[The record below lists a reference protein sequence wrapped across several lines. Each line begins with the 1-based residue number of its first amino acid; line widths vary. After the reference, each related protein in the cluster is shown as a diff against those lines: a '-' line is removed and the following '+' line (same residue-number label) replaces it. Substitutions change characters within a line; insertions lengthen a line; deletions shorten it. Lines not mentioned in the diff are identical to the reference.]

1 MKKFVFEAKDMN
13 GQTFFLGEFET
24 KQEAIGGLKQER
36 AWLAASDMIKITDQG
51 ENRFRADNIKY
62 GDSAEYYIKEK

>member
-36 AWLAASDMIKITDQG
+36 AWLAASDMIKITD
-51 ENRFRADNIKY
+51 
-62 GDSAEYYIKEK
+62 

>member
-1 MKKFVFEAKDMN
+1 MKKFIIEAKDMN
-13 GQTFFLGEFET
+13 EHTYQIDEYDT
-24 KQEAIGGLKQER
+24 KQQAIGGLKLER